1 MTSETDEVEVDM
13 DFIRPGQFILLKLL
27 GPRLETAERIGVVS
41 VILKGYRDV
50 RVPVEDKQ
58 LSVEKLAP
66 VPELSDSGSWLSG
79 SCVAIHL
86 LAFAC
91 GMADDLERLRE
102 QKRFSGGLTSSEP
115 RLEVYG
121 VTLQSIWST
130 YRHLLKRN
138 SAFDETF
145 RLLLL
150 RLLLHL
156 LPYLSASSS
165 KERQEMKRDPE
176 AHHQLTCEVFKHL
189 CEIVDDSSRYLPS
202 VQWAAKEVILEGAS
216 VFFPDDETR
225 HFHLMQ
231 MIDSI
236 VARKRVP
243 SQDLTFESM
252 CRFFSS
258 MDANSLLGLPS
269 QASEGVPVGSQAI
282 ATLSTLASVTQV
294 EAISCLSLEQQKS
307 RKPSD
312 LVQLLCALQRSL
324 CSWCY
329 TQLVQSPTDGQKQ
342 SVAGVIAQYTEMLSE
357 KVHQL
362 LSRLEVMDIDMTL
375 SIERLRHSFMGTA
388 FRQLVVTLGHE
399 VFLSLDPCRV
409 AVLRSLLPVCVGIK
423 NLSRKGNAG
432 PLFPNIVS
440 NHWVANSEPVVL
452 KTWELE
458 SRHKYDNNS
467 RIDEKFECPGAK
479 AFKVEFDPQC
489 ETEKRYDYLEFVDSA
504 GQISR
509 YDQKVGTEKWPLTVT
524 FKSGGKLEFR
534 FRSDS
539 STNEWGYKFKVSVRC

>member
-1 MTSETDEVEVDM
+1 MQYNEWTSREYVDYVNRAKEESTSGQFAPVGYFEMTSETDEVEVDM

-176 AHHQLTCEVFKHL
+176 VNVFFTHKLHHITIQAQTIGIHAFVSLLVQAHHQLTCEVFKHL

-236 VARKRVP
+236 VV
-243 SQDLTFESM
+243 
-252 CRFFSS
+252 
-258 MDANSLLGLPS
+258 
-269 QASEGVPVGSQAI
+269 GV
-282 ATLSTLASVTQV
+282 
-294 EAISCLSLEQQKS
+294 
-307 RKPSD
+307 
-312 LVQLLCALQRSL
+312 LQ
-324 CSWCY
+324 
-329 TQLVQSPTDGQKQ
+329 
-342 SVAGVIAQYTEMLSE
+342 
-357 KVHQL
+357 
-362 LSRLEVMDIDMTL
+362 
-375 SIERLRHSFMGTA
+375 FM
-388 FRQLVVTLGHE
+388 RQL
-399 VFLSLDPCRV
+399 FLFL
-409 AVLRSLLPVCVGIK
+409 I
-423 NLSRKGNAG
+423 
-432 PLFPNIVS
+432 I
-440 NHWVANSEPVVL
+440 
-452 KTWELE
+452 
-458 SRHKYDNNS
+458 
-467 RIDEKFECPGAK
+467 
-479 AFKVEFDPQC
+479 
-489 ETEKRYDYLEFVDSA
+489 
-504 GQISR
+504 
-509 YDQKVGTEKWPLTVT
+509 
-524 FKSGGKLEFR
+524 
-534 FRSDS
+534 
-539 STNEWGYKFKVSVRC
+539 RCLC